1 MVEDGA
7 AIHKLPVVFSHCSS
21 SRLGV
26 EEPIV
31 AMLTQL
37 REEAGIV
44 LVRLHLLERRARKDE
59 EKMERE
65 EGRDGETKRTRR
77 GTCKIRKEMH
87 RRRDR
92 RGKEESDRVRG
103 MEVNM

>member
-1 MVEDGA
+1 MR
-7 AIHKLPVVFSHCSS
+7 KRWLN
-21 SRLGV
+21 
-26 EEPIV
+26 
-31 AMLTQL
+31 TQGGRGR
-37 REEAGIV
+37 RE
-44 LVRLHLLERRARKDE
+44 
-59 EKMERE
+59 
-65 EGRDGETKRTRR
+65 RDGETKRARR